1 MKKIFILTGEP
12 SGDKLASTVISRLKQ
27 KHSDVEFLSV
37 GGPHLNALGV
47 KSIYDLK
54 NITYI
59 GFTSVILNIFKIRN
73 KINETVDEIIKFK
86 PDILFSVD
94 SPDFTLR
101 VAEKVKKI
109 NPNIKTIHYV
119 APQVWV
125 WREGRIKKFK
135 KFLDHILLLFNFE
148 KKYFDKEN
156 IKTTFVGHPLLEKN
170 VKSKIDLSNLIP
182 KNKKIISLFAGSRSS
197 ETSVLLPILID
208 FIKLMNGKFN
218 DYLFVF
224 HTTEEN
230 KNYVIDN
237 IKIANLDNIQVISEE
252 NVKSQ
257 ILLNS
262 VFAVSKSGTVSLEIC
277 NAKIPSIIIYKMN
290 FLNFLIVKFLVKI
303 KYANIINII
312 NNKEV
317 IPELIQN
324 ECNSKEIFKSVV
336 YFLKN
341 PALMDKQ
348 INDFTNTLGKIRSK
362 TSSADEVSSV
372 LSAIQVYFIQKS
384 EIKKRKVIRKK
395 NLKIYAK

>member
-1 MKKIFILTGEP
+1 
-12 SGDKLASTVISRLKQ
+12 V
-27 KHSDVEFLSV
+27 
-37 GGPHLNALGV
+37 
-47 KSIYDLK
+47 
-54 NITYI
+54 TYI
-59 GFTSVILNIFKIRN
+59 GFTSVLLNLFKIKK
-73 KINETVDEIIKFK
+73 KINETVDKIIEFK

-125 WREGRIKKFK
+125 WREGRVKKFK

-156 IKTTFVGHPLLEKN
+156 INNTFVGHPLLEKSN
-170 VKSKIDLSNLIP
+170 KAKTDLSNLI
-182 KNKKIISLFAGSRSS
+182 KKDKKIISLFAGSRSS
-197 ETSVLLPILID
+197 EISILLPILID
-208 FIKLMNGKFN
+208 FIKLMNDKYN

-224 HTTEEN
+224 HATDEN
-230 KNYVIDN
+230 KTYINDN
-237 IKIANLDNIQVISEE
+237 IKNTNLNNIEVVSDE
-252 NVKSQ
+252 NIKSQ
-257 ILLNS
+257 ILS
-262 VFAVSKSGTVSLEIC
+262 ISIFAVSKSGTVSLEIC

-290 FLNFLIVKFLVKI
+290 FLNFMIVKFLVKI

-312 NNKEV
+312 NNREV

-341 PALMDKQ
+341 PSLIDKQ
-348 INDFTNTLGKIRSK
+348 INDFSNTLNEIRSK
-362 TSSADEVSSV
+362 TSSAGEASSI
-372 LSAIQVYFIQKS
+372 LSSYLIS
-384 EIKKRKVIRKK
+384 
-395 NLKIYAK
+395 

>member
-12 SGDKLASTVISRLKQ
+12 SGDRLASTVISKLKNEN
-27 KHSDVEFLSV
+27 KDIEYLCL
-37 GGPHLNALGV
+37 GGAHLNSLGI

-54 NITYI
+54 EVTYI
-59 GFTSVILNIFKIRN
+59 GFTSVILNIFKIKKKIDETVN
-73 KINETVDEIIKFK
+73 KIIEFK

-109 NPNIKTIHYV
+109 NPNIKTIHFV
-119 APQVWV
+119 APQVWI
-125 WREGRIKKFK
+125 WREGRVKKFK

-156 IKTTFVGHPLLEKN
+156 INNTFVGHPLLEKN
-170 VKSKIDLSNLIP
+170 NKAKTDLSNII
-182 KNKKIISLFAGSRSS
+182 KKDKRIISLFPGSRAS
-197 ETSVLLPILID
+197 ETSILLPILID
-208 FIKLMNGKFN
+208 FIKLMNEKYN

-224 HTTEEN
+224 HATDEN
-230 KNYVIDN
+230 KTYINN
-237 IKIANLDNIQVISEE
+237 IVKGSNLNNVEVVSEE
-252 NVKSQ
+252 NIKFQ
-257 ILLNS
+257 ILSNS

-277 NAKIPSIIIYKMN
+277 NAKVPSIIIYKMN
-290 FLNFLIVKFLVKI
+290 FLNFMIVKFLVKI

-317 IPELIQN
+317 IPELLQN
-324 ECNSKEIFKSVV
+324 ECNSKEIYKSVV

-348 INDFTNTLGKIRSK
+348 ISDFSSTLNEIRSK
-362 TSSADEVSSV
+362 TSSADEASSI
-372 LSAIQVYFIQKS
+372 LSSYLIS
-384 EIKKRKVIRKK
+384 
-395 NLKIYAK
+395 